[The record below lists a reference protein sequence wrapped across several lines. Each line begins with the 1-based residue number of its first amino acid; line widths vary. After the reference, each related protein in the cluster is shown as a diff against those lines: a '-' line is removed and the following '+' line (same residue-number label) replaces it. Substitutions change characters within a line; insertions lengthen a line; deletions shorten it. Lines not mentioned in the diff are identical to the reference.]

1 MQPQDLSPWLFWDT
15 DRSRVDLT
23 LHRSYVIERV
33 LEYGLWED
41 WKKIRQHYGDQTIL
55 ETALNARSLSGKSRA
70 FICSVYGGSPD
81 QFRCY
86 TLQQSNPIHWND
98 QEYLF
103 QKTEG
108 MRTVVLR
115 LPDSVELTDFDIT
128 MILATRL
135 YEEGRLSAGQAAELA
150 GITKRSFIELLGTY
164 KVSAFSTSAE
174 DLRSDINND

>member
-1 MQPQDLSPWLFWDT
+1 
-15 DRSRVDLT
+15 
-23 LHRSYVIERV
+23 
-33 LEYGLWED
+33 
-41 WKKIRQHYGDQTIL
+41 
-55 ETALNARSLSGKSRA
+55 
-70 FICSVYGGSPD
+70 
-81 QFRCY
+81 
-86 TLQQSNPIHWND
+86 
-98 QEYLF
+98 
-103 QKTEG
+103 